1 MCSGYHSWYR
11 FGVVNAHR
19 IPWNFPLIG
28 SHAMYIQ
35 ELLPAHS
42 CFEIHS
48 NEQFRALNLFKLP
61 LFLHNHNRNRALLCA
76 LGTSLDSRVLVF
88 GCYVGVR
95 ARIRKLF
102 QFIYNKTQHEVSL
115 TDEKHN
121 QLENDL
127 AGFCVSAPA
136 PLAVPFQSLVEY
148 EKILFPLHFLREQAQ
163 LRQPCSPK
171 SLVLAA
177 AIKSMANNN
186 TVNRLRGAPNACK
199 H

>member
-1 MCSGYHSWYR
+1 MRSAFCAIPSARMWSAKSKYVSFRLFRIHLIIRDDCTLWYTFAHSHTSTRERFNQCHGAATSSVASRLLRTPLMCSGYHSWYR

-76 LGTSLDSRVLVF
+76 LGTSLDSRV
-88 GCYVGVR
+88 
-95 ARIRKLF
+95 
-102 QFIYNKTQHEVSL
+102 
-115 TDEKHN
+115 
-121 QLENDL
+121 
-127 AGFCVSAPA
+127 GFRLLCGRMSA
-136 PLAVPFQSLVEY
+136 
-148 EKILFPLHFLREQAQ
+148 H
-163 LRQPCSPK
+163 
-171 SLVLAA
+171 
-177 AIKSMANNN
+177 
-186 TVNRLRGAPNACK
+186 
-199 H
+199 